1 MSSTL
6 IQNAIE
12 SNQRKEADYID
23 AIVVAKSDNL
33 PTFYSG
39 HDPNTG
45 QAIIQRLGQG
55 EIATAQQVSNGG
67 ISSGQAIQ
75 SRGEGSATKIQTVAP
90 TPLLKVVE
98 PKILEVAFYFF
109 LQVTGGNQPPFIVS
123 SADYSSYADLLDK
136 GKIPKYNQSLNK
148 SGFGVTLE
156 VTTRNNS
163 ADIKQH
169 EFRVKLVVSRFVSS
183 LSPLVLRSQTKCWSN
198 RKKIR
203 VSREI
208 INFNPVGFNG
218 TITGGLT
225 AGGGNPGDRTQIGT
239 QNPSN
244 GLWESQFNN
253 LSANEENTLVFTRY
267 YEVIVRASQEFPA
280 ETIIYP

>member
-1 MSSTL
+1 MSSQL

-45 QAIIQRLGQG
+45 QAIIERLGQG

-67 ISSGQAIQ
+67 ISSGQAVQ

-109 LQVTGGNQPPFIVS
+109 LQVTGGDQPDFIVS

-148 SGFGVTLE
+148 SGFGVILE

-169 EFRVKLVVSRFVSS
+169 EFRVKITISRTVSVP
-183 LSPLVLRSQTKCWSN
+183 SPLALRSQIECWSN

-203 VSREI
+203 VSREV
-208 INFNPVGFNG
+208 INFNQVGFNG
-218 TITGGLT
+218 TITNLT
-225 AGGGNPGDRTQIGT
+225 AVGGNPADRTQEGT
-239 QNPSN
+239 QNSSN
-244 GLWESQFNN
+244 GLWQSEFTS
-253 LSANEENTLVFTRY
+253 LSLDNAVVGVQNY
-267 YEVIVRASQEFPA
+267 YLEQVIRSSQEFPA

>member
-55 EIATAQQVSNGG
+55 EIATAQQVSSGG

-75 SRGEGSATKIQTVAP
+75 SRGEGSATKIQTIAP

-109 LQVTGGNQPPFIVS
+109 LQVTGGNQPDFIVS

-148 SGFGVTLE
+148 SGFGVILE
-156 VTTRNNS
+156 VRTRNNS

-169 EFRVKLVVSRFVSS
+169 ELRWKLTVSRTISVSS
-183 LSPLVLRSQTKCWSN
+183 PLAIRSQIKCWSN

-203 VSREI
+203 VSREL
-208 INFNPVGFNG
+208 INSNTVGFNG
-218 TITGGLT
+218 TIANVT
-225 AGGGNPGDRTQIGT
+225 ASGGNPADRTQIGG

-244 GLWESQFNN
+244 GLWESEFTSLFADNG
-253 LSANEENTLVFTRY
+253 SAGVFTGY
-267 YEVIVRASQEFPA
+267 YEQIIRSSQEFPA
-280 ETIIYP
+280 ETIFYP

>member
-55 EIATAQQVSNGG
+55 EIATAQQVSSGG
-67 ISSGQAIQ
+67 ISSGQAVQ

-123 SADYSSYADLLDK
+123 SADYSSYADLLNN

-148 SGFGVTLE
+148 SGLGVIIE
-156 VTTRNNS
+156 VRTRNDS

-169 EFRVKLVVSRFVSS
+169 EFRVKITISRTVSVP
-183 LSPLVLRSQTKCWSN
+183 SPLALRSQIECWSN

-203 VSREI
+203 VSREV
-208 INFNPVGFNG
+208 INFNQVGFNG
-218 TITGGLT
+218 TITNLT
-225 AGGGNPGDRTQIGT
+225 AVGGNPADRTQEGT
-239 QNPSN
+239 QNSSN
-244 GLWESQFNN
+244 GLWQSEFTS
-253 LSANEENTLVFTRY
+253 LSLDNAVVGVQNY
-267 YEVIVRASQEFPA
+267 YLEQVIRSSQEFPA

>member
-1 MSSTL
+1 MSSQL

-39 HDPNTG
+39 HDPSTG
-45 QAIIQRLGQG
+45 QAIIERLGQG

-90 TPLLKVVE
+90 NPLLKVVE

-109 LQVTGGNQPPFIVS
+109 LQVTGGNQPDFIVS
-123 SADYSSYADLLDK
+123 SADYSSYADLLNK

-148 SGFGVTLE
+148 SGLGVILE
-156 VTTRNNS
+156 VRTRNNS
-163 ADIKQH
+163 VDIKQH
-169 EFRVKLVVSRFVSS
+169 ELRIKLTVSRTVSVSS
-183 LSPLVLRSQTKCWSN
+183 PLSIQSQIKCWSN

-203 VSREI
+203 VSREA
-208 INFNPVGFNG
+208 INFNQVGFNG
-218 TITGGLT
+218 TITGGFV
-225 AGGGNPGDRTQIGT
+225 ASGGNPADRTQEGT

-244 GLWESQFNN
+244 GLWESEFTSFF
-253 LSANEENTLVFTRY
+253 LDSAVVGVQNY
-267 YEVIVRASQEFPA
+267 YLEQVIRSSQEFPA

>member
-23 AIVVAKSDNL
+23 AIVVVKSDNL

-55 EIATAQQVSNGG
+55 EIATAQQVSSGG

-75 SRGEGSATKIQTVAP
+75 SRGEGSATKIQTIAP

-148 SGFGVTLE
+148 SGLGVSIE

-169 EFRVKLVVSRFVSS
+169 EFRTKITISRFVSVP
-183 LSPLVLRSQTKCWSN
+183 SPLALRSQIECWSN

-208 INFNPVGFNG
+208 ISFNQVGFNG
-218 TITGGLT
+218 TITGNLT
-225 AGGGNPGDRTQIGT
+225 AVGGNPADRTQEGT
-239 QNPSN
+239 QNSSN
-244 GLWESQFNN
+244 GLWQSEFAS
-253 LSANEENTLVFTRY
+253 LSLDNAVVGVQNY
-267 YEVIVRASQEFPA
+267 YLEQVIRSSQEFPA